1 MSLINLNDLFDYGY
15 FIYQNDDYFKFSI
28 DSVLLAEFVN
38 IRKGK
43 NKILD
48 LCSGNAPIPMILQ
61 KKYGD
66 LDITGVELQ
75 KEVYELAI
83 SSLEYNNITSVTILN
98 DDVNNIKNI
107 FKNKKFDVVVCNPP
121 YFKID
126 EGSMINDNSIKAI
139 ARHEIKLNLND
150 LILNVSK
157 VIQNQGYFYMV
168 HLVTRFSDV
177 VNVLKMYNFGIKRLV
192 FIHDDKYNN
201 ATLFLVEAMFNGK
214 DYVNVLPPVFVN
226 EHKSFKNIFE
236 R

>member
-1 MSLINLNDLFDYGY
+1 MSLISINDLFDYGY

-38 IRKGK
+38 IKKGK
-43 NKILD
+43 KKILD

-75 KEVYELAI
+75 KEIYELAI
-83 SSLEYNNITSVTILN
+83 RSLEYNNISSVTMLN

-107 FKNKKFDVVVCNPP
+107 FRNKKFDVVVCNPP

-126 EGSMINDNSIKAI
+126 EGTMLNDNSIKAI

-168 HLVTRFSDV
+168 HHVTRFADV
-177 VNVLKMYNFGIKRLV
+177 INTLKKYNFGIKKLV
-192 FIHDDKYNN
+192 FIHDDKCGM
-201 ATLFLVEAMFNGK
+201 ATLFLVETMFNGK